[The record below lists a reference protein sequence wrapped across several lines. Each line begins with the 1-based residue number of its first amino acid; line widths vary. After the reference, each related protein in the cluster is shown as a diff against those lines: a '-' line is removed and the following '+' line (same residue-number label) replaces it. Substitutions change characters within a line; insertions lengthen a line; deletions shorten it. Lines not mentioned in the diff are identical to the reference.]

1 MAKSREES
9 MSEQLPEFESDDELE
24 TWFEEVDLT
33 QYELEEAVE
42 VQIGKNV
49 NLVLED
55 PWVITESESAATTTS
70 GQIDSSELVPA

>member
-1 MAKSREES
+1 

-24 TWFEEVDLT
+24 TWFDGADLA

-49 NLVLED
+49 RLALED
-55 PWVITESESAATTTS
+55 PWVITSSESMATTTS
-70 GQIDSSELVPA
+70 GHIDSSDLVPA